1 MVEMYTNEKRKERKG
16 PIVVGGACCNMR
28 HVSKGQVN
36 HDFLLSVT
44 MFMGMHE
51 YRFKFILNIIT
62 LYHPEQLVG

>member
-1 MVEMYTNEKRKERKG
+1 MRREKKEKDQSWWR
-16 PIVVGGACCNMR
+16 GGACCNMR